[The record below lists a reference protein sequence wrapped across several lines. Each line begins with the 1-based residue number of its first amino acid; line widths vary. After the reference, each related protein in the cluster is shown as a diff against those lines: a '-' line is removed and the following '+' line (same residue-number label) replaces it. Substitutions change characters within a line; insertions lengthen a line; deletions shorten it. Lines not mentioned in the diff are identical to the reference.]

1 MVLKKLS
8 YEPAIPLLGIYSK
21 EMKSGSQ
28 RDICTPMFILYT
40 IAKIWKQPKCP
51 SIDEEIVV
59 HTHTHTH
66 THTIEYYS
74 IFKMKEILPFVATWM
89 NLEDIMLNGKRQTQ
103 KDKYYITSFTCGV
116 LKS

>member
-66 THTIEYYS
+66 THNR
-74 IFKMKEILPFVATWM
+74 ILF
-89 NLEDIMLNGKRQTQ
+89 NL
-103 KDKYYITSFTCGV
+103 
-116 LKS
+116 